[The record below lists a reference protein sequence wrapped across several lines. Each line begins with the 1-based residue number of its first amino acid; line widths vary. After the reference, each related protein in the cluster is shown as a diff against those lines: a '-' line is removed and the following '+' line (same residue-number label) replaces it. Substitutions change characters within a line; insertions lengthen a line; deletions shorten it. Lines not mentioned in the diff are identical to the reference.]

1 MYLMTC
7 SFWLTRLRNVREK
20 YLLCFFVVPTSTPPH
35 IPLSSPHRNV
45 HPPACW
51 PAWLLYTLFHTVE
64 RIISSASFSRLRLR
78 FRLQQPRGATGATRQ
93 SVRHVIRTP
102 RSDPIPIGQRFS
114 VLHTRFDSQNGYPIL
129 WLPYLRLRATSKLPR
144 RRASQKCTGTRTF
157 SQLEPP
163 T

>member
-20 YLLCFFVVPTSTPPH
+20 YLLCFFVVP
-35 IPLSSPHRNV
+35 SSPL
-45 HPPACW
+45 PPFPSKSAPTCLLACLVIVY
-51 PAWLLYTLFHTVE
+51 PVCHTDE

-129 WLPYLRLRATSKLPR
+129 CLPYLRLRATSKLPR
-144 RRASQKCTGTRTF
+144 RRASRECTSTRTF